1 MTLEIFCNGE
11 ELTIGTSWDRFVLSD
26 DSKQL
31 FTIDDC
37 KATPD
42 GIELSCHL
50 VAGPDK
56 PFVWKFEE
64 DAIGLAFV
72 QFFHPIALDD
82 VRSEVVDEW
91 QRMLTDP
98 ADGLPITL
106 AACTLLSRILPENAS
121 GEQRARYFIR
131 RMAESYAER
140 RTDVSDA
147 CNAFLET
154 GKIVIEPEARFV
166 HAKIANVACLEYDT
180 LTTEISYEDANGTWH
195 ICDDHTYG
203 D

>member
-1 MTLEIFCNGE
+1 MTLKTFCKGE
-11 ELTIGTSWDRFVLSD
+11 KLIIGTSGDRFILSGG
-26 DSKQL
+26 SKQI
-31 FTIDDC
+31 FMITDC
-37 KATPD
+37 KASTT

-56 PFVWKFEE
+56 PFVWRFEE

-72 QFFHPIALDD
+72 QFFNPIALDSI
-82 VRSEVVDEW
+82 RSDLVDTWQDMLSASTDEVLSSSA
-91 QRMLTDP
+91 R
-98 ADGLPITL
+98 
-106 AACTLLSRILPENAS
+106 TLLSRILPEHAL

-140 RTDVSDA
+140 RTDVADA

-195 ICDDHTYG
+195 ICDDHTYSE
-203 D
+203 